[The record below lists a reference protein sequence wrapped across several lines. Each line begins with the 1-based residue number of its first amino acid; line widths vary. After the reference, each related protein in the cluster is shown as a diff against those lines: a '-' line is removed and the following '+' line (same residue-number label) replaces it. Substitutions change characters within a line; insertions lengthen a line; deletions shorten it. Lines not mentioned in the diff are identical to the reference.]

1 MVDLKERQEKLRHN
15 VLFAVNSYIDNSD
28 DIKNGMLAIDNKT
41 QQVSIVSCSDCNEDC
56 AYSYY
61 RVIDLIVPSRLWF
74 TPEYVAIN
82 AVVQELLPNPYV
94 KDVVD
99 AAYSEIENF
108 LATTKPQHIR
118 TCGIS
123 IGTRTCT
130 VDCFDE
136 QSPEKVEMTAEELAE
151 MEDTLDDDNLWE
163 DADTIPMHKI
173 VSKTEHGYVIS
184 KFNLTMTILN
194 YLDIT
199 DEQ

>member
-1 MVDLKERQEKLRHN
+1 MKSLKDNQEWLRHEITC
-15 VLFAVNSYIDNSD
+15 AIQKHIDTTDN
-28 DIKNGMLAIDNKT
+28 IKEGFLVINRCT
-41 QQVSIVSCSDCNEDC
+41 QQVSLSCSCSDTPAECGC
-56 AYSYY
+56 YSLA
-61 RVIDLIVPSRLWF
+61 DLVVPYRLWYI
-74 TPEYVAIN
+74 PEDIAIE
-82 AVVQELLPNPYV
+82 AIVQEYYPSHNV

-99 AAYSEIENF
+99 AAYSEIEKF
-108 LATTKPQHIR
+108 LATTKPKHIR